1 MRRRQRIP
9 KPAQRNCVRCRE
21 LFVYFQIT
29 KARFYC
35 SPCTELERQDH
46 NAFHN
51 GIASAARAAARVSA

>member
-9 KPAQRNCVRCRE
+9 KPAQRNCARGRD

-29 KARFYC
+29 KRRMYC
-35 SPCTELERQDH
+35 APCTDLERQDH

-51 GIASAARAAARVSA
+51 QQVSAERAAARVA